1 MSVLLGEVVA
11 GKFLQM
17 CLMALQLTNG
27 PAISNSEVQCSVDG
41 HVRHGRFRLTG
52 GGPRDGGV
60 A

>member
-1 MSVLLGEVVA
+1 LLGEVIA

-27 PAISNSEVQCSVDG
+27 PAIPNSEVQCSVDG
-41 HVRHGRFRLTG
+41 HVRHGRFRVTG